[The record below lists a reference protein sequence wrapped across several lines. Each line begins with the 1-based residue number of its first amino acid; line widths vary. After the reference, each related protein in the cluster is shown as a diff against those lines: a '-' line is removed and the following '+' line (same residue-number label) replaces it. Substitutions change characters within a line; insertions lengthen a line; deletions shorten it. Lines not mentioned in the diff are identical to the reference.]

1 MYAHASGFNWD
12 EGLLVLAPIAV
23 VAGLLIWARRRE
35 SKTTP
40 ANSSETKQR

>member
-23 VAGLLIWARRRE
+23 VFCLLKWGRRRGPQALPLTWDE
-35 SKTTP
+35 R
-40 ANSSETKQR
+40 NR